1 MQTDQI
7 LFDFSKAF
15 DKVNHSKLIWKLHHN
30 GIRSNVLCCQAF
42 LSNRSQSVVVG
53 GEESDA
59 VPVCSGVPQG
69 AVLGPIMFL
78 IYINDPPD
86 SITSKVRL
94 FADDTALYLTIEGE
108 NDSAALQHDLDKLSV
123 WERDWDME
131 FNPSKCQVIQM
142 TGSRNPTNYSLHGQV
157 LETVTCARY
166 LGIDISSDLS
176 WNSHIDRITGK
187 ATKILNFVRRNIKT
201 KHPA

>member
-1 MQTDQI
+1 M
-7 LFDFSKAF
+7 
-15 DKVNHSKLIWKLHHN
+15 
-30 GIRSNVLCCQAF
+30 
-42 LSNRSQSVVVG
+42 
-53 GEESDA
+53 
-59 VPVCSGVPQG
+59 PVCSGVPQG

-94 FADDTALYLTIEGE
+94 FADDTAFYLTIEGE

-123 WERDWDME
+123 WERDWDKE

-142 TGSRNPTNYSLHGQV
+142 TGSRNPTNYSLYGQV

-166 LGIDISSDLS
+166 LGVDISSDLS

-187 ATKILNFVRRNIKT
+187 ATKILNFFRRNIKT